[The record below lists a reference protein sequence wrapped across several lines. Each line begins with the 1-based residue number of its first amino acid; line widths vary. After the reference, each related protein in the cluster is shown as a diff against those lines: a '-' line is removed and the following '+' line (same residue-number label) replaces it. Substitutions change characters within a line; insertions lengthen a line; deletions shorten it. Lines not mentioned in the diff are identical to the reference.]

1 MRKAIIGGLAA
12 CFTLQGAALAQNV
25 HITPPNGMVSEAVRV
40 PAGSE
45 MIYIAGQLPDPVAPA
60 AAGGEAQFGDTRTQ
74 TISVLTKIR
83 TLLEEQGYGLSDV
96 VMMRVILVGDPAKGG
111 AMDFAGMNE
120 GYARFFKP
128 LPNKPARFT
137 SQGAGLTVPGALVEI
152 EVQAA
157 RAGKG
162 H

>member
-1 MRKAIIGGLAA
+1 M
-12 CFTLQGAALAQNV
+12 
-25 HITPPNGMVSEAVRV
+25 HITPPNGQVAEAVRV

-60 AAGGEAQFGDTRTQ
+60 AAGAPAQFGDTRAQ
-74 TISVLTKIR
+74 TISVLTKIHD
-83 TLLEEQGYGLSDV
+83 LLKEQGYSMSDV

-111 AMDFAGMNE
+111 TMDFAGMNE

-137 SQGAGLTVPGALVEI
+137 SQGVALTIPGALVEI

-157 RAGKG
+157 RKGK
-162 H
+162 